1 MVVAAGRV
9 LIIESDEWVST
20 LLKNSLSQ
28 AGHEVHVAVE
38 AREGLERARELA
50 PDCILCDVVLPDID
64 GFWVARRLRA
74 EAPDV
79 ASAPF
84 LFLTDIDDPDA
95 RLQCLLVGADIF
107 ISKPIRHEEVVAQ
120 VGALIGMVQRLR
132 KQESSAVP
140 SRPEA
145 AAALSG
151 DISMLSVP
159 TMLSMLE
166 MERRTGT
173 LEIKGESR
181 TAVFELVE
189 GHIAGVRLGDKP
201 RESVEA
207 LREVLKWTRGAFGFS
222 PEEVEGGGRKL
233 HSIGALLLE
242 AMRREDES
250 GH

>member
-1 MVVAAGRV
+1 
-9 LIIESDEWVST
+9 
-20 LLKNSLSQ
+20 
-28 AGHEVHVAVE
+28 
-38 AREGLERARELA
+38 
-50 PDCILCDVVLPDID
+50 VVLPDID